1 MIKKIFI
8 LLLGIIVFWS
18 CEEIVVDQD
27 NPLDPGNPDYE
38 SPIVNI
44 ISGPSDPHTHY
55 SSEATFIWEGNDL
68 VSEYRTSF
76 LNDPWGDWADYT
88 SITLQYLDEDNYS
101 FSVQGRYPSGDTS
114 AVVTNNFAV
123 DAVQGPA
130 LMFYPRANFSSVGS
144 NVNFQVRAEDVN
156 NLTAVQF
163 NVTFDPSKLEIVSVA
178 QGSFF
183 LDFGE
188 SIFSFDFD
196 NQTGSLSVVTAALG
210 GDQPSGMGTG
220 PLLELVLE
228 VKAAGTSYLEFD
240 GTELFRDPD
249 NNDIPINETVSGLV
263 IVE

>member
-44 ISGPSDPHTHY
+44 ISGPPNGETIAT
-55 SSEATFIWEGNDL
+55 SEVTFIWEGNDL
-68 VSEYRTSF
+68 ITEYRTSF
-76 LNDPWGDWADYT
+76 LNDPWGDWADHT
-88 SITLQYLDEDNYS
+88 SITLQYLDEGSYS
-101 FSVQGRYPSGDTS
+101 FSVQGRYSSGDTS

-249 NNDIPINETVSGLV
+249 NNDITINETVDGLV
-263 IVE
+263 VVE